1 MKYLKNILVAL
12 FSSILKIA
20 IFSMNL
26 LITILPIA
34 LAIFSLY
41 CAVDSGN
48 SPIAIVFICTFFV
61 SFLATVYVFSLGRIN
76 SRELI
81 TE

>member
-1 MKYLKNILVAL
+1 MKYLKNILVTL
-12 FSSILKIA
+12 FSAILKIVT
-20 IFSMNL
+20 FSINL
-26 LITILPIA
+26 LLTVLPIA

-41 CAVDSGN
+41 WAVDSGN
-48 SPIAIVFICTFFV
+48 SPIALVFLCTFFV
-61 SFLATVYVFSLGRIN
+61 SLLATVYVFSLGRIN